1 MKIFNL
7 ANNKVVFDT
16 ELLLI
21 PEFKALWD
29 ADKNK
34 TKDLAFKQFAYIYF
48 IIDSGS
54 PYSNFPEHKRK
65 ELVGK
70 DIFKGEVKETPG
82 LKAAMDKYVQMSESP
97 TQRLLTS
104 VKSKIDDVASFLKNT
119 EITEDSLAPVL
130 KAIEST
136 SKLVSQLA
144 TLEDAVNKEKA
155 TDATRRAGEK
165 RTRKY
170 ED

>member
-70 DIFKGEVKETPG
+70 DIFKGEVKETPA
-82 LKAAMDKYVQMSESP
+82 LKVAMDKYVQMSESP

>member
-16 ELLLI
+16 ELLLV
-21 PEFKALWD
+21 PEFKELWE
-29 ADKNK
+29 ADKSK
-34 TKDLAFKQFAYIYF
+34 TKDLVFKQFAYIYF

-54 PYSNFPEHKRK
+54 PYSNFPVHKRK
-65 ELVGK
+65 EFVGN
-70 DIFKGEVKETPG
+70 DIFKGEVKETPA
-82 LKAAMDKYVQMSESP
+82 LKVAMDKYILMSETP
-97 TQRLLTS
+97 TQRLLSS
-104 VKSKIDDVASFLKNT
+104 VKGKIDDVANFLKNT
-119 EITEDSLAPVL
+119 DITEDSLGPVL

-136 SKLVSQLA
+136 SKLVSQLS
-144 TLEDAVNKEKA
+144 TLEDAVNKEKS
-155 TDATRRAGEK
+155 TDATKRSGEK

>member
-7 ANNKVVFDT
+7 ANNKIVFET
-16 ELLLI
+16 ELLLV
-21 PEFKALWD
+21 PEFKALWE
-29 ADKNK
+29 ADKSK
-34 TKDLAFKQFAYIYF
+34 TKDLVFKQFAYIYF
-48 IIDSGS
+48 MIDSGS
-54 PYSNFPEHKRK
+54 PYSNFPEYKRK
-65 ELVGK
+65 EFIGK
-70 DIFKGEVKETPG
+70 DIFKGEIKETPL
-82 LKAAMDKYVQMSESP
+82 LKDAMGKYIELSESP

-104 VKSKIDDVASFLKNT
+104 VKGKIDDVANFLKNT
-119 EITEDSLAPVL
+119 DITEDSLAPVL

-136 SKLVSQLA
+136 SKLVSQLS

>member
-70 DIFKGEVKETPG
+70 DIFKGEVKETPA